1 MTKDAITQGS
11 INQGSINQGSI
22 NQGSINQDKDSSQ
35 DLLTLYGE
43 TFSSRMLIGS
53 ALYPSPAI
61 MHDAVQASGAEIITL
76 SLRRQM
82 ASNAPASG
90 IGGSGIGAAAAQRE
104 ANEIWQYIQQM
115 GLKLLPNTAGCKTA
129 KEAITL
135 AEMSREIFKTDW
147 LKLEVIGDDYNLQPD
162 PYGLIEAASELIKR
176 GFKVLP
182 YCTDDL
188 VVCQR
193 LLDAG
198 CEVLMPWGA
207 PIGTGQGLLNKYN
220 LRSIRERITHV
231 PLIID
236 AGIGAP
242 SQAAEA
248 LEMGFDAVLLN
259 TAVAK
264 AAEPVMMAQA
274 FKAAVESGRLAYK
287 AGLMLKRQTASPSTP
302 TVGMPFWHQQ

>member
-1 MTKDAITQGS
+1 MHRK
-11 INQGSINQGSI
+11 
-22 NQGSINQDKDSSQ
+22 
-35 DLLTLYGE
+35 LELYGE
-43 TFSSRMLIGS
+43 QFDSRLLVGT

-61 MHDAVQASGAEIITL
+61 MRASVEASGAEVITL
-76 SLRRQM
+76 SLRRQSPQEQQGKM
-82 ASNAPASG
+82 LWDYIRESG
-90 IGGSGIGAAAAQRE
+90 CQ
-104 ANEIWQYIQQM
+104 
-115 GLKLLPNTAGCKTA
+115 LLPNTAGCKTPREVIA
-129 KEAITL
+129 L
-135 AEMSREIFKTDW
+135 AEMSREIFQTDW

-162 PYGLIEAASELIKR
+162 PYGLVEAARELVQR

-188 VVCQR
+188 VVCR
-193 LLDAG
+193 KLLDVG

-220 LRSIRERITHV
+220 LQTLRERLPDV

-248 LEMGFDAVLLN
+248 MEMGYDAVLLN
-259 TAVAK
+259 TAIAK
-264 AAEPVMMAQA
+264 AQDPVLMAQA
-274 FKAAVESGRLAYK
+274 FRQAIEAGRSAYG

-302 TVGMPFWHQQ
+302 TLDMPFWQQTNSTLQES

>member
-1 MTKDAITQGS
+1 MTDQLS
-11 INQGSINQGSI
+11 
-22 NQGSINQDKDSSQ
+22 
-35 DLLTLYGE
+35 LYGK
-43 TFSSRMLIGS
+43 TFDSRLLIGS

-61 MHDAVQASGAEIITL
+61 MHEAVQASGAEIITL

-82 ASNAPASG
+82 FG
-90 IGGSGIGAAAAQRE
+90 GGSGSDVQGSAEQRE
-104 ANEIWQYIQQM
+104 ANEIWTYIQQM
-115 GLKLLPNTAGCKTA
+115 GLQLLPNTAGCKSA

-162 PYGLIEAASELIKR
+162 PYGLIEAAAELIKR

-188 VVCQR
+188 VVCQK

-220 LRSIRERITHV
+220 LSSIRERITQV

-264 AAEPVMMAQA
+264 AQEPVMMAKA
-274 FKAAVESGRLAYK
+274 FKTAVEAGRLAHN
-287 AGLMLKRQTASPSTP
+287 AGLMLKRQTAKPSTP
-302 TVGMPFWHQQ
+302 TVGMPFWHQDK